1 MLNWSMKIPLA
12 LTLALTF
19 FAPAARADAADP
31 ATPAVQGFYTTLLEC
46 MKGGKTLGAQGRFD
60 KLKPVVEKTFDL
72 ATMVKYAVGPA
83 WSTTSPEDQKALTDS
98 FARMTVAQ
106 YAGNFSSFDGEKFTV
121 EPKAEIRGTD
131 HYVKTAL
138 VAKDQ
143 TVAFIYRMRQSGT
156 DWRIID
162 ILLDG
167 SISQLSVYR
176 SDFAATLKSGGAAAL
191 VKKIDGLA
199 DRALKS
205 GS

>member
-1 MLNWSMKIPLA
+1 MLNWMLKVPLALA
-12 LTLALTF
+12 LTLSL
-19 FAPAARADAADP
+19 FAPVARADAPDP
-31 ATPAVQGFYTTLLEC
+31 ATPAVQGFYATLLEC
-46 MKGGKTLGAQGRFD
+46 MKGGKTLGAQGRYD
-60 KLKPVVEKTFDL
+60 KLKPVIERTFDL
-72 ATMVKYAVGPA
+72 STMVKYAVGPA
-83 WSTTSPEDQKALTDS
+83 WSTTSAEDQKALTEA
-98 FARMTVAQ
+98 FTRMTVAQ

-143 TVAFIYRMRQSGT
+143 TVAFIYRMRQFGS

-176 SDFAATLKSGGAAAL
+176 SDFAATLKAGGAAAL

-199 DRALKS
+199 DKALK
-205 GS
+205 G

>member
-1 MLNWSMKIPLA
+1 MLNWILKFPLALA
-12 LTLALTF
+12 LTLSL
-19 FAPAARADAADP
+19 FAPVARADAPDP
-31 ATPAVQGFYTTLLEC
+31 ATPAVQGFYATLLEC
-46 MKGGKTLGAQGRFD
+46 MKGGKTLGAQGRYD
-60 KLKPVVEKTFDL
+60 KLKPVIERTFDL
-72 ATMVKYAVGPA
+72 STMVKYAVGPA
-83 WSTTSPEDQKALTDS
+83 WSTTSAEDQKALTDA
-98 FARMTVAQ
+98 FTCMTVAQ

-143 TVAFIYRMRQSGT
+143 TVAFIYRMRQFGS

-176 SDFAATLKSGGAAAL
+176 SDFAATLKAGGAAAL

-199 DRALKS
+199 DKALKS
-205 GS
+205 

>member
-1 MLNWSMKIPLA
+1 MLNWILKVPLALA
-12 LTLALTF
+12 LTLSL
-19 FAPAARADAADP
+19 FAPVARADAPDP
-31 ATPAVQGFYTTLLEC
+31 ATPAVQGFYATLLEC
-46 MKGGKTLGAQGRFD
+46 MKGGKTLGAQGRYD
-60 KLKPVVEKTFDL
+60 KLKPVIERTFDL
-72 ATMVKYAVGPA
+72 STMVKYAVGPA
-83 WSTTSPEDQKALTDS
+83 WSTTSAEDQKALTDA
-98 FARMTVAQ
+98 FTRMTVAQ

-143 TVAFIYRMRQSGT
+143 TVAFIYRMRQFGS

-176 SDFAATLKSGGAAAL
+176 SDFAATLKAGGAAAL

-199 DRALKS
+199 DKALKS
-205 GS
+205 

>member
-12 LTLALTF
+12 LAFALTL

-31 ATPAVQGFYTTLLEC
+31 ATPAVQGFYATLLEC
-46 MKGGKTLGAQGRFD
+46 MKGGKTLGAQGRYD
-60 KLKPVVEKTFDL
+60 KLKPVIERSFDL

-83 WSTTSPEDQKALTDS
+83 WSATSPEDQKALTDS
-98 FARMTVAQ
+98 FTRMTVAQ

-121 EPKAEIRGTD
+121 EPKAEIRGND

-143 TVAFIYRMRQSGT
+143 TVPFIYRMRQFGN

-176 SDFAATLKSGGAAAL
+176 SDFAATLKAGGAAAL

-205 GS
+205 

>member
-1 MLNWSMKIPLA
+1 MLNWMLKFPLALA
-12 LTLALTF
+12 LTLSLF
-19 FAPAARADAADP
+19 IPAARADAPDP
-31 ATPAVQGFYTTLLEC
+31 ATPAVQGFYATLLEC
-46 MKGGKTLGAQGRFD
+46 MKGGKTLGAQGRYD
-60 KLKPVVEKTFDL
+60 KLKPVIERTFEL
-72 ATMVKYAVGPA
+72 STMVKYAVGPA
-83 WSTTSPEDQKALTDS
+83 WSTTSAEDQKALTDA
-98 FARMTVAQ
+98 FTRMTVAQ

-143 TVAFIYRMRQSGT
+143 TVAFIYRMRQFGS

-176 SDFAATLKSGGAAAL
+176 SDFAATLKAGGAAAL

-199 DRALKS
+199 DKALK
-205 GS
+205 G

>member
-1 MLNWSMKIPLA
+1 MLNWMLKVPLA
-12 LTLALTF
+12 LALALSL
-19 FAPAARADAADP
+19 FAPVARADAPDP
-31 ATPAVQGFYTTLLEC
+31 ATPAVQGFYATLLEC
-46 MKGGKTLGAQGRFD
+46 MKGGKTLGAQGRYD
-60 KLKPVVEKTFDL
+60 KLKPVIERTFDL
-72 ATMVKYAVGPA
+72 STMVKYAVGPA
-83 WSTTSPEDQKALTDS
+83 WSTTSAEDQKALTDA
-98 FARMTVAQ
+98 FTRMTVAQ

-143 TVAFIYRMRQSGT
+143 TVAFIYRMRQFGS

-176 SDFAATLKSGGAAAL
+176 SDFAATLKAGGAAAL

-199 DRALKS
+199 DKALKS
-205 GS
+205 

>member
-1 MLNWSMKIPLA
+1 MLNWILKVPLALA
-12 LTLALTF
+12 LTLSL
-19 FAPAARADAADP
+19 FAPVARADAPDP
-31 ATPAVQGFYTTLLEC
+31 ATPAVQGFYATLLEC
-46 MKGGKTLGAQGRFD
+46 MKGGKTLGAQGRYD
-60 KLKPVVEKTFDL
+60 KLKPVIERTFDL
-72 ATMVKYAVGPA
+72 STMVKYAVGPA
-83 WSTTSPEDQKALTDS
+83 WSTTSAEDQKALTDA
-98 FARMTVAQ
+98 FTRMTVAQ

-143 TVAFIYRMRQSGT
+143 TVAFIYRMRQFGS

-176 SDFAATLKSGGAAAL
+176 SDFAATLKAGGAAAL

-199 DRALKS
+199 DKALK
-205 GS
+205 G

>member
-1 MLNWSMKIPLA
+1 MLNWMQKVPLALA
-12 LTLALTF
+12 LTLSL
-19 FAPAARADAADP
+19 FAPVARADAPDP
-31 ATPAVQGFYTTLLEC
+31 ATPAVQTFYATLLEC
-46 MKGGKTLGAQGRFD
+46 MKGGKTLGAQGRYD
-60 KLKPVVEKTFDL
+60 KLKPVIERTFDL
-72 ATMVKYAVGPA
+72 TTMVKYAVGPA
-83 WSTTSPEDQKALTDS
+83 WSTASADDQKALSDA

-143 TVAFIYRMRQSGT
+143 TVAFIYRMRQFGN

-176 SDFAATLKSGGAAAL
+176 SDFAATLKAGGAAAL

-199 DRALKS
+199 DKALKS
-205 GS
+205 

>member
-1 MLNWSMKIPLA
+1 MLNWILKFPLALA
-12 LTLALTF
+12 LTLSL
-19 FAPAARADAADP
+19 FAPVARADAPDP
-31 ATPAVQGFYTTLLEC
+31 ATPAVQGFYATLLEC
-46 MKGGKTLGAQGRFD
+46 MKGGKTLGAQGRYD
-60 KLKPVVEKTFDL
+60 KLKPVIERTFDL
-72 ATMVKYAVGPA
+72 STMVKYAVGPA
-83 WSTTSPEDQKALTDS
+83 WSTTSAEDQKALTDA
-98 FARMTVAQ
+98 FTRMTVAQ

-143 TVAFIYRMRQSGT
+143 TVAFIYRMRQFGS

-176 SDFAATLKSGGAAAL
+176 SDFAATLKAGGAAAL

-199 DRALKS
+199 DKALK
-205 GS
+205 G

>member
-1 MLNWSMKIPLA
+1 MRTWTMKIPLA
-12 LTLALTF
+12 LTLALAL
-19 FAPAARADAADP
+19 FAPAAGADAADP
-31 ATPAVQGFYTTLLEC
+31 ATPAVQGFYATLLEC
-46 MKGGKTLGAQGRFD
+46 MKGGKTLGAQGRYD
-60 KLKPVVEKTFDL
+60 KLKPVIERTFDL

-83 WSTTSPEDQKALTDS
+83 WSTTSADDQKALTEA
-98 FARMTVAQ
+98 FTRMTIAQ
-106 YAGNFSSFDGEKFTV
+106 YAGNFGSFDGEKFTV

-131 HYVKTAL
+131 HYVKSAL

-143 TVAFIYRMRQSGT
+143 TVAFIYRMRQFGN

-162 ILLDG
+162 VLLEG

-176 SDFAATLKSGGAAAL
+176 SDFAATLKAGGAAAL

-205 GS
+205 

>member
-1 MLNWSMKIPLA
+1 MLNWMLKVPLALA
-12 LTLALTF
+12 LTLSL
-19 FAPAARADAADP
+19 FAPVARADAPDP
-31 ATPAVQGFYTTLLEC
+31 ATPAVQGFYATLLEC
-46 MKGGKTLGAQGRFD
+46 MKGGKTLGAQGRYD
-60 KLKPVVEKTFDL
+60 KLKPVIERTFDL
-72 ATMVKYAVGPA
+72 STMVKYAVGPA
-83 WSTTSPEDQKALTDS
+83 WSTTSAEDQKALTDA
-98 FARMTVAQ
+98 FTRMTVAQ

-143 TVAFIYRMRQSGT
+143 TVAFIYRMRQFGS

-176 SDFAATLKSGGAAAL
+176 SDFAATLKAGGAAAL

-199 DRALKS
+199 DKALKS
-205 GS
+205 

>member
-1 MLNWSMKIPLA
+1 MLNWTLKVPLALA
-12 LTLALTF
+12 LTLSL
-19 FAPAARADAADP
+19 FAPVARADAPDP
-31 ATPAVQGFYTTLLEC
+31 ATPPVQGFYATLLEC
-46 MKGGKTLGAQGRFD
+46 MKGGKTLGAQGRYD
-60 KLKPVVEKTFDL
+60 KLKPVIERTFDL

-83 WSTTSPEDQKALTDS
+83 WSTTSAEDQKALTDA
-98 FARMTVAQ
+98 FMRMTVAQ

-143 TVAFIYRMRQSGT
+143 TVAFIYRMRQFGS

-176 SDFAATLKSGGAAAL
+176 SDFAATLKAGGAAAL
-191 VKKIDGLA
+191 IKKIDGLA
-199 DRALKS
+199 DKALKS
-205 GS
+205 

>member
-1 MLNWSMKIPLA
+1 MLTWTMKIPLA
-12 LTLALTF
+12 LTLALALIT
-19 FAPAARADAADP
+19 PAAGADAADP
-31 ATPAVQGFYTTLLEC
+31 ATPAVQGFYATLLDC
-46 MKGGKTLGAQGRFD
+46 MKGGKTLGAQGRYD
-60 KLKPVVEKTFDL
+60 KLKPVIERTFDL
-72 ATMVKYAVGPA
+72 GTMVKYAVGPA
-83 WSTTSPEDQKALTDS
+83 WSTTSADDQKALTEA
-98 FARMTVAQ
+98 FTRMTIAQ
-106 YAGNFSSFDGEKFTV
+106 YAGNFASFDGEKFTV

-131 HYVKTAL
+131 HYVKSAL

-143 TVAFIYRMRQSGT
+143 TVAFIYRMRQFGN

-176 SDFAATLKSGGAAAL
+176 SDFAATLKAGGAAAL

-205 GS
+205 

>member
-1 MLNWSMKIPLA
+1 MLNWILKVPLALA
-12 LTLALTF
+12 LTLSL
-19 FAPAARADAADP
+19 FAPAARADAPDP
-31 ATPAVQGFYTTLLEC
+31 ATPAVQGFYATLLEC
-46 MKGGKTLGAQGRFD
+46 MKGGKTLGAQGRYD
-60 KLKPVVEKTFDL
+60 KLKPVIERTFDL
-72 ATMVKYAVGPA
+72 STMVKYAVGPA
-83 WSTTSPEDQKALTDS
+83 WSTTSAEDQKALTDA
-98 FARMTVAQ
+98 FTRMTVAQ

-131 HYVKTAL
+131 QYVKTAL

-143 TVAFIYRMRQSGT
+143 TVAFIYRMRQFGS

-176 SDFAATLKSGGAAAL
+176 SDFAATLKAGGAAAL

-199 DRALKS
+199 DKALKS
-205 GS
+205 

>member
-1 MLNWSMKIPLA
+1 MLNWMLKVPLALA
-12 LTLALTF
+12 LTLSL
-19 FAPAARADAADP
+19 FAPVARADAPDP
-31 ATPAVQGFYTTLLEC
+31 ATPAVQGFYATLLEC
-46 MKGGKTLGAQGRFD
+46 MKGGKTLGAQGRYD
-60 KLKPVVEKTFDL
+60 KLKPVIERTFDL
-72 ATMVKYAVGPA
+72 STMVKYAVGPA
-83 WSTTSPEDQKALTDS
+83 WSATSADDQKALTDA
-98 FARMTVAQ
+98 FTRMTVAQ

-143 TVAFIYRMRQSGT
+143 TVAFIYRMRQFGS

-176 SDFAATLKSGGAAAL
+176 SDFAATLKAGGAAAL

-199 DRALKS
+199 DKALKS
-205 GS
+205 

>member
-1 MLNWSMKIPLA
+1 MQNWMMKLSLALALA
-12 LTLALTF
+12 LTLVM
-19 FAPAARADAADP
+19 PAARADTADP
-31 ATPAVQGFYTTLLEC
+31 ATPAVQTFYATLLDC

-72 ATMVKYAVGPA
+72 TTMIKYAVGPG
-83 WSTTSPEDQKALTDS
+83 WSTMSADDQKALSES

-121 EPKAEIRGTD
+121 EPKADIRGTD

-138 VAKDQ
+138 VAKDK
-143 TVAFIYRMRQSGT
+143 TVSFIYRMSQFGG

-162 ILLDG
+162 IMLDG

-176 SDFAATLKSGGAAAL
+176 SDFAATLKAGGAQAL

-199 DRALKS
+199 DKALKS
-205 GS
+205 

>member
-1 MLNWSMKIPLA
+1 MLKVPLA
-12 LTLALTF
+12 LALALSL
-19 FAPAARADAADP
+19 FAPVARADAPDP
-31 ATPAVQGFYTTLLEC
+31 ATPAVQGFYATLLEC
-46 MKGGKTLGAQGRFD
+46 MKGGKTLGAQGRYD
-60 KLKPVVEKTFDL
+60 KLKPVIERTFDL
-72 ATMVKYAVGPA
+72 STMVKYAVGPA
-83 WSTTSPEDQKALTDS
+83 WSTTSAEDQKALTDA
-98 FARMTVAQ
+98 FTRMTVAQ

-143 TVAFIYRMRQSGT
+143 TVAFIYRMRQFGS

-176 SDFAATLKSGGAAAL
+176 SDFAATLKAGGAAAL

-199 DRALKS
+199 DKALKS
-205 GS
+205 

>member
-1 MLNWSMKIPLA
+1 MLNWMLKVPLALA
-12 LTLALTF
+12 LTLSL
-19 FAPAARADAADP
+19 FAPVARADAPDP

-46 MKGGKTLGAQGRFD
+46 MKGGKTLGAQGRYD
-60 KLKPVVEKTFDL
+60 KLKPVIERTFDL
-72 ATMVKYAVGPA
+72 STMVKYAVGPA
-83 WSTTSPEDQKALTDS
+83 WSTTSAEDQKALTDA
-98 FARMTVAQ
+98 FTRMTVAQ

-143 TVAFIYRMRQSGT
+143 TVAFIYRMRQFGN

-162 ILLDG
+162 ILLEG

-176 SDFAATLKSGGAAAL
+176 SDFAATLKAGGAAAL

-199 DRALKS
+199 DKALKS
-205 GS
+205 

>member
-1 MLNWSMKIPLA
+1 MLNWMLKVPLA
-12 LTLALTF
+12 LALALSL
-19 FAPAARADAADP
+19 FAPVARADAPDP
-31 ATPAVQGFYTTLLEC
+31 ATPAVQGFYATLLEC
-46 MKGGKTLGAQGRFD
+46 MKGGKTLGAQGRYD
-60 KLKPVVEKTFDL
+60 KLKPVIERTFDL
-72 ATMVKYAVGPA
+72 STMVKYAVGPA
-83 WSTTSPEDQKALTDS
+83 WSTTSAEDQKALTDA
-98 FARMTVAQ
+98 FTRMTVAQ

-143 TVAFIYRMRQSGT
+143 TVAFIYRMRQFGN

-176 SDFAATLKSGGAAAL
+176 SDFAATLKAGGAAAL

-199 DRALKS
+199 DKALKS
-205 GS
+205 

>member
-1 MLNWSMKIPLA
+1 MLNWILKFPLALA
-12 LTLALTF
+12 LTLSL
-19 FAPAARADAADP
+19 FAPVARADAPDP
-31 ATPAVQGFYTTLLEC
+31 ATPAVQGFYATLLEC
-46 MKGGKTLGAQGRFD
+46 MKGGKTLGAQGRYD
-60 KLKPVVEKTFDL
+60 KLKPVIERTFDL
-72 ATMVKYAVGPA
+72 STMVKYAVGPA
-83 WSTTSPEDQKALTDS
+83 WSTTSAEDQKALTDA
-98 FARMTVAQ
+98 FTRMTVAQ

-143 TVAFIYRMRQSGT
+143 TVAFIYRMRQFDS

-176 SDFAATLKSGGAAAL
+176 SDFAATLKAGGAAAL

-199 DRALKS
+199 DKALKS
-205 GS
+205 

>member
-1 MLNWSMKIPLA
+1 MLNWMLKVPLA
-12 LTLALTF
+12 LALALSL
-19 FAPAARADAADP
+19 FAPVARADAPDP
-31 ATPAVQGFYTTLLEC
+31 ATPAVQGFYATLLEC
-46 MKGGKTLGAQGRFD
+46 MKGGKTLGAQGRYD
-60 KLKPVVEKTFDL
+60 KLKPVIERTFDL
-72 ATMVKYAVGPA
+72 STMVRYAVGPA
-83 WSTTSPEDQKALTDS
+83 WSTTSAEDQKALTDA
-98 FARMTVAQ
+98 FTRMTVAQ

-143 TVAFIYRMRQSGT
+143 TVAFIYRMRQFGS

-176 SDFAATLKSGGAAAL
+176 SDFAATLKAGGAAAL

-199 DRALKS
+199 DKALKS
-205 GS
+205 

>member
-1 MLNWSMKIPLA
+1 MLNWTLKIPLA
-12 LTLALTF
+12 LALALTL

-31 ATPAVQGFYTTLLEC
+31 ATPAVQGFYATLLEC
-46 MKGGKTLGAQGRFD
+46 MKGGKTLGAQGRYD
-60 KLKPVVEKTFDL
+60 KLKPVIERTFDL
-72 ATMVKYAVGPA
+72 PTMVKYAVGPA
-83 WSTTSPEDQKALTDS
+83 WSTTSAEDQKALTDS
-98 FARMTVAQ
+98 FTRMTVAQ

-143 TVAFIYRMRQSGT
+143 TVAFIYRMRQFGS

-176 SDFAATLKSGGAAAL
+176 SDFAATLKAGGAAAL

-199 DRALKS
+199 DKALKS
-205 GS
+205 

>member
-1 MLNWSMKIPLA
+1 MLKVPLALA
-12 LTLALTF
+12 LTLSL
-19 FAPAARADAADP
+19 FAPVARADAPDP
-31 ATPAVQGFYTTLLEC
+31 ATPAVQGFYATLLEC
-46 MKGGKTLGAQGRFD
+46 MKGGKTLGAQGRYD
-60 KLKPVVEKTFDL
+60 KLKPVIERTFDL
-72 ATMVKYAVGPA
+72 STMVKYAVGPA
-83 WSTTSPEDQKALTDS
+83 WSTTSAEDQKALTDA
-98 FARMTVAQ
+98 FTRMTVAQ

-143 TVAFIYRMRQSGT
+143 TVAFIYRMRQFGS

-176 SDFAATLKSGGAAAL
+176 SDFAATLKAGGAAAL

-199 DRALKS
+199 DKALKS
-205 GS
+205 